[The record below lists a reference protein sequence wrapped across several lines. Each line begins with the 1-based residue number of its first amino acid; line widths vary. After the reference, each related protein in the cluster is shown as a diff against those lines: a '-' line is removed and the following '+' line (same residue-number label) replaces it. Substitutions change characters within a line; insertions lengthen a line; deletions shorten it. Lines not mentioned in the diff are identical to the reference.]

1 MPCIGTYSDLIRSY
15 RALIR
20 VKNVW
25 KSYDAVKVL
34 KGLSLDIPSSKTT
47 VILGRSGVGKSV
59 LLRQIA
65 GLETPDEGLIEF
77 DGVNILSLS
86 GKARKRHQANVG
98 MLFQSSALFDSMS
111 IEENVAFSLLHH
123 NASASLEERSIRSF
137 VDEALSKVGL
147 EGYQKKYPSELSGGQ
162 KRRAALAR
170 LIVYKP
176 QILLFDEPTT
186 GLDPIT
192 SSQIAALI
200 SDTRKALQGTAIVV
214 THDIV
219 SALSI
224 GDYFALHHEGHISI
238 SGEKD
243 EFLSSSDPALHQF
256 ITSALLPDASVHL
269 IQNAQVRGS
278 K

>member
-1 MPCIGTYSDLIRSY
+1 MHCIGTYSDLIRSFDT
-15 RALIR
+15 LIR
-20 VKNVW
+20 VQNVW
-25 KSYDAVKVL
+25 KSYDEVVVL
-34 KGLSLDIPSSKTT
+34 KGLSLDIPTSKTT

-65 GLETPDEGLIEF
+65 GLETPDEGEIEI
-77 DGVNILSLS
+77 DGVNLQTLS
-86 GKARKRHQANVG
+86 GKARKRHMAKIG

-123 NASASLEERSIRSF
+123 QSSSSLEQKNIRSS
-137 VDEALSKVGL
+137 VDESLFKVGL
-147 EGYQKKYPSELSGGQ
+147 AGYQKKYPSELSGGQ

-192 SSQIAALI
+192 ASQIASLI
-200 SDTRKALQGTAIVV
+200 SETQRSLQGTAIVV

-219 SALSI
+219 SAISI
-224 GDYFALHHEGHISI
+224 GDYFALHHEGKIAI
-238 SGEKD
+238 RGGRE
-243 EFLSSSDPALHQF
+243 EFLSSKDPHLHQF
-256 ITSALLPDASVHL
+256 ITSALVPDDSVHL
-269 IQNAQVRGS
+269 IQHAAVRGS
-278 K
+278 L